1 MYKQLKEAD
10 FMSMTETT
18 ASAASE
24 YKKAIRIGA
33 KEGGILEVLDEI
45 LKQKGLIGSRSVS
58 LGTVQIP
65 MERIVG
71 TKSDGRSHAFS
82 KGFYPLME
90 LGTEFASKWISLYKS
105 HMEEGIREPIKAYE
119 FMNRFYVEEGN
130 KRVSVLKYVGAV
142 SVPGTVMRIIPP
154 HTCEKDVQIYY
165 EFMDF
170 YNLSQINYIW
180 FSNEGSFAKLQYLV
194 GKRPDEMWSA
204 EDKLDF
210 SSVYNRFA
218 AEYEASAQ
226 KKKLPIAVGDAF
238 LRFIDLYEYPSLKA
252 LGPAQMKTKIH
263 KAWEEFYLLLTD
275 QSVELQMNP
284 VSEEELDQK
293 KPLISKVLPTE
304 AAAQITKETVQLTKE
319 TSKQLGKLIPKE
331 TKEQVKKLIPTEAKE
346 QVKKLLTVES
356 GVQRVAFIHEKTAET
371 SGWTYAHELGR
382 EHLEEVF
389 GDKVKTACYDNATE
403 ETFDELIHQAI
414 KDGSTVIFTTTPPML
429 KASVKAALE
438 YPEVKILNCSLNN
451 SYRCIRT
458 YYARMY
464 EPKFLLGAIAGA
476 MSENDHIGYV
486 ADYPIYGAI
495 ANINAFALGAKM
507 VNPRAKIYLEWS
519 CLRDDLKNDVFMQ
532 EHVHYISGRDMS
544 TPGAYNR
551 RFGLY
556 PSEEGHPWNLAMPVW
571 HWGLFYEQMLRNV
584 LKGDWKYDDASSE
597 TKGLNYWWGMSSGI
611 VDVICSHHMPI
622 GTSRLID
629 LLKHNI
635 CTGEFSPFAGVLYS
649 QDGIVEKDADKP
661 LTPEE
666 IITMNWLA
674 ENVVGFIPTVEEL
687 TPQAVP
693 VVATQGV
700 LNSSKNK

>member
-1 MYKQLKEAD
+1 MSLKNGL
-10 FMSMTETT
+10 
-18 ASAASE
+18 SE
-24 YKKAIRIGA
+24 YKKAVRMGQ
-33 KEGGILEVLDEI
+33 KEGGAPEI
-45 LKQKGLIGSRSVS
+45 LDVILKEKGLTGSRSVS
-58 LGTVQIP
+58 LGNVQIP
-65 MERIVG
+65 IERIVG
-71 TKSDGRSHAFS
+71 TRSDGRSHAFS
-82 KGFYPLME
+82 KGFYPLMDTE
-90 LGTEFASKWISLYKS
+90 TEFANKWICLYCS
-105 HMEEGIREPIKAYE
+105 HMEEGIRESIKAYE

-142 SVPGTVMRIIPP
+142 SVPGNVMRIIPP

-194 GKRPDEMWSA
+194 GKRPDEMWTA

-218 AEYEASAQ
+218 AEYEQSAQ
-226 KKKLPIAVGDAF
+226 KKKLSIDVGDAF
-238 LRFIDLYEYPSLKA
+238 LRFIDLYEYHSLKS
-252 LGPAQMKTKIH
+252 LGPAQMKEKIH
-263 KAWEEFYLLLTD
+263 KVWEEFYLLLTD
-275 QSVELQMNP
+275 QSLELQMEP
-284 VSEEELDQK
+284 VSEETIDNK
-293 KPLISKVLPTE
+293 KSLISKVLPTE
-304 AAAQITKETVQLTKE
+304 AAAHLTKETVQLTKE

-331 TKEQVKKLIPTEAKE
+331 AKEQVKKLIPTEAKE
-346 QVKKLLTVES
+346 QVKKLIPEEAKTQVKKLLTS
-356 GVQRVAFIHEKTAET
+356 DVQRVAFIHEKTAET

-382 EHLEEVF
+382 LHLEEVF
-389 GDKVKTACYDNATE
+389 GPQVQTACYDNAAE
-403 ETFDELIHQAI
+403 ETFDEMIHQAI
-414 KDGSTVIFTTTPPML
+414 RDGSTVIFTTTPPML

-438 YPEVKILNCSLNN
+438 YPEVKILNCSLNT

-476 MSENDHIGYV
+476 MSENDNIGYV

-519 CLRDDLKNDVFMQ
+519 CMRDDLKDDVFMR
-532 EHVHYISGRDMS
+532 EHVRYVSGRDMS

-556 PSEEGHPWNLAMPVW
+556 PSTEDHPWNLAMPVW
-571 HWGLFYEQMLRNV
+571 HWGIFYEHMLRNI
-584 LKGDWKYDDASSE
+584 LNGDWKYDDASSE

-629 LLKHNI
+629 LLKHTI

-674 ENVVGFIPTVEEL
+674 ENVVGVIPTVEEL
-687 TPQAVP
+687 IPQAVP

-700 LNSSKNK
+700 LNSSKK